1 MHLTVCLSKQ
11 RGELVAQ
18 TFVHIIESGLQDIH
32 TVVTV
37 MEHVLKTLKQEHSK
51 LSRAVYRQ
59 DNAGC
64 YHCANT
70 ILASKILRERTN
82 MDLYRIDF
90 SDPQGGK
97 GPCDRKAAQI
107 KTHVKQYINQGHS
120 VTTPADLKK
129 AIESDE
135 GIAGVRVTVVPVP
148 RTTVK
153 TKSVKW
159 EGISS
164 LSNFEI
170 TAAGVKAF
178 KAYGIGKGNF

>member
-1 MHLTVCLSKQ
+1 MQ
-11 RGELVAQ
+11 
-18 TFVHIIESGLQDIH
+18 IIESGLQDSH

-37 MEHVLKTLKQEHSK
+37 MEHVLKTLKQEHSE
-51 LSRAVYRQ
+51 LTRTVYRQ

-64 YHCANT
+64 YHFANT
-70 ILASKILRERTN
+70 ILASKILRESTN

-90 SDPQGGK
+90 RDPQGGK

-107 KTHVKQYINQGHS
+107 KTNVKQYINQGHF

-129 AIESDE
+129 ALESDE

-148 RTTVK
+148 KITVK
-153 TKSVKW
+153 TKSIKW

-170 TAAGVKAF
+170 TEAGVKAF
-178 KAYGIGKGNF
+178 KAYGIGAGNF

>member
-1 MHLTVCLSKQ
+1 
-11 RGELVAQ
+11 
-18 TFVHIIESGLQDIH
+18 
-32 TVVTV
+32 
-37 MEHVLKTLKQEHSK
+37 
-51 LSRAVYRQ
+51 
-59 DNAGC
+59 
-64 YHCANT
+64 
-70 ILASKILRERTN
+70 

-97 GPCDRKAAQI
+97 GPCDRKAVQI
-107 KTHVKQYINQGHS
+107 KMHVQQYINQGHS

-148 RTTVK
+148 KTTVK
-153 TKSVKW
+153 TKSIKW

-178 KAYGIGKGNF
+178 KAYDIGARNFRSRTSFLGMFNQEVVKENYSRSC